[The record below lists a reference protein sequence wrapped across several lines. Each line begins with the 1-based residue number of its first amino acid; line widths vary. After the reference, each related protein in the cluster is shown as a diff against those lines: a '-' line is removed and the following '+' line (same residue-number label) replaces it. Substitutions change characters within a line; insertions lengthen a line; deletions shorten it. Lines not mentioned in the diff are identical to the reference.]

1 MRLLTCVC
9 SLIYYPCSY
18 VYCHLWAL
26 ASALCSH
33 ARAHACAH
41 MFLHPCPC
49 SHMCVGFHVLSSV
62 MTPFFFLVCSHVC
75 ALTCVLSN
83 VCSRKCA
90 LMCAFMCVVSC
101 VFALLLLSYSYSNLC
116 IFMCMLSYLC
126 VKVRKLVYSCL
137 FTLVFSY
144 STLSL
149 FGVSCRVNNVCFLQ
163 DIRHMTLV
171 EFVAR

>member
-62 MTPFFFLVCSHVC
+62 LTPFFFWCALMFVLSRVCFQTCVLASVLSCVRSCVWSHVCSPYSFSHTHIVIYVFSCVCSH
-75 ALTCVLSN
+75 T
-83 VCSRKCA
+83 
-90 LMCAFMCVVSC
+90 
-101 VFALLLLSYSYSNLC
+101 FALKCGNWFIHVYSLLSSHTQHC
-116 IFMCMLSYLC
+116 H
-126 VKVRKLVYSCL
+126 CL
-137 FTLVFSY
+137 ASLAGLIMFVFCKTY
-144 STLSL
+144 GT
-149 FGVSCRVNNVCFLQ
+149 
-163 DIRHMTLV
+163 
-171 EFVAR
+171 